1 MKLVYFDDFKL
12 GVLKGD
18 TVVDVSAEVKDI
30 PHIGPGDLMNGLIEH
45 WSSYKPRLEAAVAR
59 GSGVP
64 VTDVRIRPPV
74 PGPRTIDC
82 MAVNYMEDG
91 ERSAPAPIN
100 AFHKSP
106 SAIIGHGDTMVLP
119 DVPATIFEGE
129 AEIAVV
135 IGRKCSNVSEAEA
148 MSYVFGY
155 MNFIDGSARGLPPQG
170 NVFFQM
176 KSRDT
181 FAPIGP
187 WLVTSDEIKDPQKLQ
202 IRLWNSGVL
211 MQNFNTDDM
220 GAQDRQVHRL
230 AVDHPYAA
238 AWRHRRHGHQSPW
251 SQSIHGRR
259 YDRAGNRRARPVEV
273 PRQGRSQAQ
282 LGAQDP
288 PPDARRGQGKDP
300 GRVPGYHPAAFG
312 QICEARVGRVPFNLP
327 SRRDRR
333 VKGNPPCA
341 S

>member
-1 MKLVYFDDFKL
+1 
-12 GVLKGD
+12 
-18 TVVDVSAEVKDI
+18 
-30 PHIGPGDLMNGLIEH
+30 MNGLIEH
-45 WSSYKPRLEAAVAR
+45 WGSYKPRLEAAVAR
-59 GSGVP
+59 GAGVP
-64 VTDVRIRPPV
+64 ASRVRIRPPV

-91 ERSAPAPIN
+91 TRSAPAPIN

-135 IGRKCSNVSEAEA
+135 IGRTCSHVSELDA
-148 MSYVFGY
+148 MSCVFGY

-187 WLVTSDEIKDPQKLQ
+187 WLVTADEIKDPQKLQ
-202 IRLWNSGVL
+202 IRLWNNGVL

-220 GAQDRQVHRL
+220 AHKIAKSIAWLSTIHTLHPGDIVATGTNHRVSTRSWT
-230 AVDHPYAA
+230 ATRSSSKPK
-238 AWRHRRHGHQSPW
+238 GS
-251 SQSIHGRR
+251 
-259 YDRAGNRRARPVEV
+259 AG
-273 PRQGRSQAQ
+273 
-282 LGAQDP
+282 
-288 PPDARRGQGKDP
+288 
-300 GRVPGYHPAAFG
+300 
-312 QICEARVGRVPFNLP
+312 
-327 SRRDRR
+327 
-333 VKGNPPCA
+333 
-341 S
+341 

>member
-1 MKLVYFDDFKL
+1 
-12 GVLKGD
+12 
-18 TVVDVSAEVKDI
+18 
-30 PHIGPGDLMNGLIEH
+30 
-45 WSSYKPRLEAAVAR
+45 
-59 GSGVP
+59 VP
-64 VTDVRIRPPV
+64 VASVRIRPPV

-91 ERSAPAPIN
+91 TRSAPAPIN

-135 IGRKCSNVSEAEA
+135 IGRKCSHVSELDA

-155 MNFIDGSARGLPPQG
+155 MNFIDGSARGLPPPG

-187 WLVTSDEIKDPQKLQ
+187 YLVTADEIKDPQKLQ
-202 IRLWNSGVL
+202 IRLWNNGVL

-220 GAQDRQVHRL
+220 GHKIAKCIAWLSTIHTLLPGDIVATGTNHRGL
-230 AVDHPYAA
+230 NPFMDGDSIELETEGLGRLKFGIKDDLKRTWARKTRLQMHEEAKEKTPGLYPDLTPQLSGKYA
-238 AWRHRRHGHQSPW
+238 
-251 SQSIHGRR
+251 
-259 YDRAGNRRARPVEV
+259 
-273 PRQGRSQAQ
+273 
-282 LGAQDP
+282 
-288 PPDARRGQGKDP
+288 K
-300 GRVPGYHPAAFG
+300 
-312 QICEARVGRVPFNLP
+312 
-327 SRRDRR
+327 
-333 VKGNPPCA
+333 
-341 S
+341 